1 MRSKRKQKQK
11 SKHQPF
17 PIKKELPDLF
27 SHLEPELVENEEID
41 IEYFRDACPCCLDRK
56 NEIRWNKLALEF
68 ENWINEK

>member
-1 MRSKRKQKQK
+1 M
-11 SKHQPF
+11 

-41 IEYFRDACPCCLDRK
+41 LEYLEEVCPCCLDMWD
-56 NEIRWNKLALEF
+56 EIYWNKLALEF